1 MLIGL
6 AGRAGAGKDT
16 VAGIIR
22 EKVASAGRK
31 TAVASFADPLYR
43 AISTIT
49 GIPVSMLRDRRFKED
64 TIDWLGKSPRQLLQ
78 TLGTEWGR
86 GLVHPDIWVRA
97 AMREAKARRDIG
109 VGSVFSDVRFNN
121 EASAIREAGGR
132 VFLVIR
138 PSYEC
143 LAADAATHSS
153 EAGIRDDL
161 VDAIIVNDGDLVQ
174 LRERVVRAIMD

>member
-22 EKVASAGRK
+22 EEAALTGQR

-43 AISTIT
+43 AISTIA
-49 GIPVSMLRDRRFKED
+49 GIPVSMLRDRGFKEE

-109 VGSVFSDVRFNN
+109 VGTIFADLRFDN
-121 EASAIREAGGR
+121 EAAAIRETGGR
-132 VFLVIR
+132 VFRVIR
-138 PSYEC
+138 PGYEC
-143 LAADAATHSS
+143 LAADAATHPS

-161 VDAIIVNDGDLVQ
+161 VDAIVINDGDLVQ
-174 LRERVVRAIMD
+174 LRERVVGAIMQ